1 MQDGASALPTAGSER
16 TNSYLWLAW
25 FINVNLHTAEEPG
38 SVAEAEGRDK
48 KKKKKRHEKDKRAK
62 QNKAVCVSAVNKAA
76 I

>member
-1 MQDGASALPTAGSER
+1 M
-16 TNSYLWLAW
+16 
-25 FINVNLHTAEEPG
+25 NLHTAEEPG

-48 KKKKKRHEKDKRAK
+48 KFKKKHHEKDKRAK